1 MQKNIITNKITP
13 CCGLPF
19 SVVYWWVSNLTLNS
33 ESDRQFI
40 LSKISQNGTLSIDGW
55 KVLINSGTLESDA
68 SLTKPEF
75 LAWFSCEK
83 QPSCEQLKLII
94 EGYKMG
100 SWAGDLSE
108 ISFVNVL
115 GVLEITDTA
124 PTTQGLYILSDVGTY
139 TNLGGIVTTAGKL
152 NYAYFDGTTWSL
164 VSVDVSNSIGVN
176 GGQNISF
183 SPSIYFNNNLSIST
197 KTVNA
202 PITFIPSV
210 NESTILGGSTLVRL
224 IADGNNVPDFSKFK
238 KLSGSQNYVNTA
250 GTLNACYFFYDGID
264 AWVNI
269 WQGVGSS
276 QIVTNDTTPPTTPT
290 NLTAS
295 ETTSSST
302 KLSWTASTD
311 NTGIAGYEI
320 YKDGTLIDTVSASH
334 YTVTGLSAS
343 TTYAFTVKA
352 KNAAGNTSTSS
363 NSVSITTSAIIIEN
377 VVFDSLSGATY
388 NSGTNTLSSS
398 SENTGGLRTTAISGD
413 FEVFSENTISS
424 ASVIALKS
432 STSGSYTWAGGSGLS
447 FLISSFFYNNQ
458 LSVSINGSTT
468 VFQAQVSTTDTKIK
482 MKRVGN
488 DCLIYTS
495 ADGVNWTLRHT
506 QTGVFSGI
514 TNIFVQ
520 GIFAITQANTMSLKL
535 KQL

>member
-1 MQKNIITNKITP
+1 MALSITYTKTETDYLIQEVEKKAVSDTKDSLKITDP
-13 CCGLPF
+13 
-19 SVVYWWVSNLTLNS
+19 
-33 ESDRQFI
+33 
-40 LSKISQNGTLSIDGW
+40 
-55 KVLINSGTLESDA
+55 
-68 SLTKPEF
+68 
-75 LAWFSCEK
+75 
-83 QPSCEQLKLII
+83 
-94 EGYKMG
+94 
-100 SWAGDLSE
+100 
-108 ISFVNVL
+108 
-115 GVLEITDTA
+115 A
-124 PTTQGLYILSDVGTY
+124 PTIVGKYILEQVGTY
-139 TNLGGIVTTAGKL
+139 TNLGGLVTVAGKI

-164 VSVDVSNSIGVN
+164 IAVDVNNSIGGN
-176 GGQNISF
+176 SGQNISF

-202 PITFIPSV
+202 PITFIPTV

-224 IADGNNVPDFSKFK
+224 IADGTNAPNFSNFK
-238 KLSGSQNYVNTA
+238 KVNGSQDYSNIA

-269 WQGVGSS
+269 WQGIGSS
-276 QIVTNDTTPPTTPT
+276 NIVTNDTTAPTAPT
-290 NLTAS
+290 L
-295 ETTSSST
+295 TSSNTTENSVV
-302 KLSWTASTD
+302 LSWSGATD
-311 NTGIAGYEI
+311 NTAVVAYEI
-320 YKDGTLIDTVSASH
+320 YKDGVLLE
-334 YTVTGLSAS
+334 TVTASPYTATGLTAS

-352 KNAAGNTSTSS
+352 KDAAGNTSTSS
-363 NSVSITTSAIIIEN
+363 NSVSITTLAITTVN

-398 SENTGGLRTTAISGD
+398 SQNTGGLRTTAILGD

-432 STSGSYTWAGGSGLS
+432 STSGSYTWIGAAGLS

-458 LSVSINGSTT
+458 LSVSINSSTT

-495 ADGVNWTLRHT
+495 ADGVTWTLRHT